1 MDVRVAKRYARAL
14 FSAAV
19 QGNVVESVEADLDG
33 IARVLEHNSEFA
45 GFLHNPRV
53 SREDKARI
61 LDTLFADR
69 VTALTLRVMRLML
82 DKRRETEIPGLRAE
96 FARLRRERG
105 QVLYAQVTSS
115 VELTDAQ
122 KTNLVSKLEAK
133 SGKRVEAEYRLD
145 SSLMGGI
152 KVALGNYVL
161 DGSIKGSLGRLRDT
175 LRRDLLKQG

>member
-1 MDVRVAKRYARAL
+1 
-14 FSAAV
+14 
-19 QGNVVESVEADLDG
+19 
-33 IARVLEHNSEFA
+33 
-45 GFLHNPRV
+45 
-53 SREDKARI
+53 
-61 LDTLFADR
+61 

-122 KTNLVSKLEAK
+122 KSNLVSKLEAK